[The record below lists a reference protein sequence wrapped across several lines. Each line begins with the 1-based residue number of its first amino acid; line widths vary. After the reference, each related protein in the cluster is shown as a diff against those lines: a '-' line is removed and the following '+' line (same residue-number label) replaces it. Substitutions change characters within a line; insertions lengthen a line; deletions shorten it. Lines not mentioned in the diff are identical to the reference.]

1 MENNFIIE
9 IEIGREKLI
18 FDARLD
24 TIGFVHRVLINVSG
38 IDVIFE
44 PDEERNYRAIIHSNS
59 VNKITDADKQI
70 IIFLGEKL
78 ESLKGELENGGPSG
92 PLA

>member
-9 IEIGREKLI
+9 IEAGKEKLI

-44 PDEERNYRAIIHSNS
+44 PDEERNYRAIINSNS
-59 VNKITDADKQI
+59 VNKITEADKQI
-70 IIFLGEKL
+70 IILLGEKL
-78 ESLKGELENGGPSG
+78 ESLRVELESGGPYE
-92 PLA
+92 PLY